1 MIRRLWSPYQC
12 LKSINAKRILGHLE
26 YPAKV
31 KPSMEKLE
39 ISLTP
44 DLVKRIDYIVELLGL
59 ESREEFL
66 MAATRRLLDH
76 YSMISKSIPR
86 TT

>member
-1 MIRRLWSPYQC
+1 
-12 LKSINAKRILGHLE
+12 
-26 YPAKV
+26 
-31 KPSMEKLE
+31 MEKLE